1 MTAVELGES
10 LKRFRKN
17 YKLSQEEMAKDM
29 GVSRTMYQAYEGGKS
44 APSIIFLTNLADAHN
59 VSLDYLTGRK
69 IPTTEIKETAVNA
82 INENLTIEERVAKL
96 EAAVAKFAG

>member
-1 MTAVELGES
+1 MTATELGES

-44 APSIIFLTNLADAHN
+44 APSIIFLINLADAHN

-69 IPTTEIKETAVNA
+69 KTKTETKEIAVNEPIA
-82 INENLTIEERVAKL
+82 NLSVEERLSKLEATVAKL
-96 EAAVAKFAG
+96 AG